1 MSQYDVA
8 LEYFNESA
16 QIIQK
21 VRETQLDAI
30 RAAAK
35 LCADSIAKR
44 GLVHLF
50 GNGHSRMAVEEMWPR
65 YGSFPGFHPIVE
77 LSMTNHTQVVGA
89 NGQRQAMWIE
99 RQEGLGHLIL
109 RNFIFRNYDTMLI
122 FSTSGSNGVVVDVAL
137 GAKERDLKV
146 VAVVALEY
154 AQMLQ
159 SGHSSGKRL
168 IDIADIVINNCAVP
182 GDAMVEVPGVDVPVG
197 PGSTI
202 GNTVVVN
209 AIKCLVAGDLAAR
222 GQPPLVLAG
231 AWKMGEEASKKRFD
245 AAYDDHR
252 ERVKILY
259 GG

>member
-1 MSQYDVA
+1 MRHTDVA
-8 LEYFNESA
+8 LEYIDKSA
-16 QIIQK
+16 GIIQR
-21 VRETQLDAI
+21 VRDTQLDAI
-30 RAAAK
+30 HEAAK

-99 RQEGLGHLIL
+99 RQEGLGDVIL
-109 RNFIFRNYDTMLI
+109 RNFVFRDYDTMMI

-137 GAKERDLKV
+137 GAKAQGLKV
-146 VAVVALEY
+146 VSVVALEY
-154 AQMLQ
+154 ARELQ

-168 IDIADIVINNCAVP
+168 IDISDVVIDNCAVP

-209 AIKCLVAGDLAAR
+209 AIKCLVAEALAAK

-231 AWKMGEEASKKRFD
+231 AWKMGEEASARRFD
-245 AAYDDHR
+245 EAYDDHR
-252 ERVKILY
+252 DRVKIVY